1 MVARICQ
8 LLVVIFIHISITTGQ
23 NNDREVLQALKN
35 YWQNT
40 PPSWDDGSDPCGGSW
55 DGIRCTNSRVTSI
68 TLSSMNLVG
77 GLPGDIGGLT
87 ELQIL
92 DLSYNTGLTGS
103 LTSQVGNLKKLTN
116 LLLVGCG
123 FTGPIPDSIGNL
135 ERLRYLSLNS
145 NGFTGP
151 IPASI
156 GNLQNLYW
164 LDLSANK
171 LTGSLPVSNGSK
183 PGLDMLTHAKHFH
196 FGDNGLSGN
205 IPPGLFNSN
214 MTLIHL
220 LFENN
225 ELTGSI
231 PNTLGLVKSLEV
243 VRLDRNG
250 LSGNV
255 PSNINNLINVTEM
268 FLSNNRLTGVVP
280 NLTGMN
286 LLNYLDLSNNSFDPS
301 VVPSW
306 FRTLRA
312 LTTVKMQSTNLGGEL
327 PVDLFSI
334 PQLQNV
340 DLSDNR
346 INGTLSIGSNPSTQ
360 LQLVDLRTNQI
371 ASFTQRRQYSIELIL
386 VDNPLC
392 MESGVTDKYC
402 SLPTTTNASYSTPPN
417 NCVPPSCSSG
427 LVSSPNCQC
436 AFPYM
441 GSFFFKAPS
450 FSSLGNYTIYASLQD
465 QLMTFFRKANLPV
478 DSVALKNPSRN
489 LDDYLVINL
498 EVYPSPGPSF
508 NRTGIVGLGFALSN
522 QTFKPTK
529 DFNTYV
535 FMSTNYDNF
544 LPETSGG
551 TSGTKHKSSNTGIII
566 GSAVGGSV
574 LVVLLVIAAMY
585 AFNQRKQV
593 ERTSQQTQPFAH
605 WDQTSK
611 SGDAPQLKGAR
622 AFTFEELKKYTNNFS
637 ETNNIGVGGYGM
649 VYRGSLPNGQLIAIK
664 RARQGSSQGGLEFK
678 TEIEL
683 LSRVHHKNLVGLIGF
698 CFDQGEQMLVYE
710 YVVNGTLKDSLSGKS
725 GIRLDW
731 ARRLKIALGAARGLQ
746 YLHDLADPPIIH
758 RDVKTNNILLDERL
772 VAKVADFGLSK
783 PMSGANQTHITTQ
796 VKGTMGYMDPEYYM
810 TQQLTEKSDVY
821 SFGVV
826 MLELITARKPIEK
839 SRYIVREVKQA
850 MDKNKELYGLQDV
863 LDPTIG
869 LSSQLKGLERFVD
882 LALRCV
888 EETGNQ
894 RPAMSEVVKEL
905 EGIMALGG
913 FNPGTQ
919 SSSSPSASFETSGK
933 DYDHPYSNDSLFAY
947 SGGFMPPKLHP
958 K

>member
-1 MVARICQ
+1 
-8 LLVVIFIHISITTGQ
+8 
-23 NNDREVLQALKN
+23 
-35 YWQNT
+35 
-40 PPSWDDGSDPCGGSW
+40 
-55 DGIRCTNSRVTSI
+55 
-68 TLSSMNLVG
+68 TLSSMKLVG
-77 GLPGDIGGLT
+77 GLSGDIGQLT

-92 DLSYNTGLTGS
+92 DLSYNSGLTGS
-103 LTSQVGNLKKLTN
+103 LTSQIGSLKKLTN

-123 FTGPIPDSIGNL
+123 FTGPIPDSIGTL

-151 IPASI
+151 IPASL

-164 LDLSANK
+164 FDLSDNK
-171 LTGSLPVSNGSK
+171 LTGNLPVSNGSN
-183 PGLDMLTHAKHFH
+183 PGLDMLTNAKHFH
-196 FGDNGLSGN
+196 FGDNQLSGN
-205 IPPGLFNSN
+205 IPSGLFNSN

-225 ELTGSI
+225 DLTGPI
-231 PNTLGLVKSLEV
+231 PSTLGLVTSLQV

-250 LSGNV
+250 LTGNV

-268 FLSNNRLTGVVP
+268 FLSNNRLTGLVP

-286 LLNYLDLSNNSFDPS
+286 ALNYLDLSNNTFGPS

-306 FRTLRA
+306 FTTLRA

-327 PVDLFSI
+327 PAEFFSI

-340 DLSDNR
+340 DLSNNR

-371 ASFTQRRQYSIELIL
+371 ASFTQRRQYSIDLIL

-402 SLPTTTNASYSTPPN
+402 SLPTTTNTSYSTPPN

-427 LVSSPNCQC
+427 LVSSPNCRC

-450 FSSLGNYTIYASLQD
+450 FSSLGNSTIYISLQN
-465 QLMTFFRKANLPV
+465 QLMEFFRKANFPV
-478 DSVALKNPSRN
+478 DSVALNNPSRN

-498 EVYPSPGPSF
+498 EVFPSPGPSF

-522 QTFKPTK
+522 QTFKPTR

-535 FMSTNYDNF
+535 FMSANYDNF
-544 LPETSGG
+544 LPEI
-551 TSGTKHKSSNTGIII
+551 SGTESNKSKSSNTGIII
-566 GSAVGGSV
+566 GSAVGGCV
-574 LVVLLVIAAMY
+574 VVVLLVVIGMY
-585 AFNQRKQV
+585 AFSRRKQPQ
-593 ERTSQQTQPFAH
+593 RTSQQPQQPFAH

-611 SGDAPQLKGAR
+611 STGDVPQLKGAR

-637 ETNNIGVGGYGM
+637 EINNIGAGGYGM

-664 RARQGSSQGGLEFK
+664 RARQGSTQGGLEFK

-683 LSRVHHKNLVGLIGF
+683 LSRVHHKNVVGLIGF
-698 CFDQGEQMLVYE
+698 CFDQGEQMLIYE

-758 RDVKTNNILLDERL
+758 RDVKTNNILLDDRL

-783 PMSGANQTHITTQ
+783 PMSGANITHITTQ
-796 VKGTMGYMDPEYYM
+796 VKGTMM
-810 TQQLTEKSDVY
+810 
-821 SFGVV
+821 
-826 MLELITARKPIEK
+826 
-839 SRYIVREVKQA
+839 
-850 MDKNKELYGLQDV
+850 
-863 LDPTIG
+863 
-869 LSSQLKGLERFVD
+869 
-882 LALRCV
+882 
-888 EETGNQ
+888 
-894 RPAMSEVVKEL
+894 
-905 EGIMALGG
+905 
-913 FNPGTQ
+913 
-919 SSSSPSASFETSGK
+919 
-933 DYDHPYSNDSLFAY
+933 
-947 SGGFMPPKLHP
+947 
-958 K
+958 